1 MLNYDEP
8 GIINVGYGTDVTIR
22 ELAELIRSVA
32 GYEGRLVFDTSKPDG
47 TPQKLLDSSRLLAMG
62 WRPRINL
69 EQGLRETYAWFL
81 EQESRAARSIA
92 I

>member
-1 MLNYDEP
+1 
-8 GIINVGYGTDVTIR
+8 
-22 ELAELIRSVA
+22 
-32 GYEGRLVFDTSKPDG
+32 
-47 TPQKLLDSSRLLAMG
+47 LLDSSRLLAMG